1 MGRFLLTVAIAALSY
16 SAARADIPEIVACAD
31 KADPKARLACYDAA
45 VVKLKG
51 ELAETEN
58 RERSLFGFKM
68 PFTSAEP
75 DSGEDAKPKLSPR
88 NVNEIDANVTSWKV
102 TPIGHFILTL
112 DNDQVWLVKD
122 SRPVPLS
129 AGKDT
134 RVAIVRNMMG
144 GFYMGV
150 NGVNN
155 DLSVIRI
162 K

>member
-1 MGRFLLTVAIAALSY
+1 MRRFLLTAAVAILSY
-16 SAARADIPEIVACAD
+16 STARADIPEVVACAD

-45 VVKLKG
+45 VAKLKG
-51 ELAETEN
+51 EVAETEN

-68 PFTSAEP
+68 PFTGAEP
-75 DSGEDAKPKLSPR
+75 DNGADAKPKLSPE
-88 NVNEIDANVTSWKV
+88 NVNEIDANVASWKIS
-102 TPIGHFILTL
+102 PIGHFILTL
-112 DNDQVWLVKD
+112 DNNQVWLVKD

-155 DLSVIRI
+155 DLSVVRI